1 MDGRRKEMGRGKS
14 SAKKKAKKI
23 REKNEAN
30 LVKMKE
36 IGSLMKQEKELQEWK
51 TTLVTSKKCPRYV

>member
-1 MDGRRKEMGRGKS
+1 MNGRKIEMGRGKS

-36 IGSLMKQEKELQEWK
+36 IGSLMKQERELQEWK

>member
-1 MDGRRKEMGRGKS
+1 MGRGKS
-14 SAKKKAKKI
+14 STKKKAKKI

-51 TTLVTSKKCPRYV
+51 MTLVTSKKCPRYV

>member
-1 MDGRRKEMGRGKS
+1 MDGRQIEMGRGKS

-36 IGSLMKQEKELQEWK
+36 IGSLMRQEKELQEWK